1 MERITLFAD
10 LILPLP
16 LNKLFTY
23 RVPYELN
30 EYIKVGA
37 RVLVQFGKRRVLTAV
52 VTNLHE
58 TRPEYSSK
66 YILELLDEEPVVSL
80 AHLKFWEWIANY
92 YMCTVG
98 DVMGGALPAGMK
110 LSNTS
115 KIQLHP
121 HFDLKESL
129 LEFNFNEQKLL
140 KTLQNVSALSHDE
153 VADLLQ
159 VKNVYDILKFL
170 IKKQVLIIY
179 DEVKEKYKP
188 KIAKKIRL
196 TKDYLI
202 PEKLQ
207 KLIGELEK
215 YQKQQQIILKYLSK
229 VPIQKGIAH
238 NKKGIQKVDLLASRE
253 GNKLSMSSLK
263 TLQKKGVFEEF
274 SEVIPRFPI
283 LKTHK
288 KVEINLTP
296 AQNTALN
303 EILEHYQSKN
313 VALLHGLTGSGKT
326 EIYVQLIN
334 QALESGS
341 QVLLLLPEIA
351 LTTQMVIRLKKIFGD
366 KMGVYHS
373 RFSDNE
379 RVEVWQS
386 VRSGDY
392 DFVVG
397 VRSAIFL
404 PFDNLGLII
413 VDEEHDTSYK
423 QHEPAPRYNAR
434 DLAMVL
440 AKMQGAKV
448 LLGSATPSVE
458 SYYLAKKGVYGLVNL
473 TQRYGDA
480 QLPEIVAVD
489 IAKSRKEKR
498 MQLEFS
504 PELMDEIRGA
514 LTREEQI
521 ILFQNRRGY
530 APLLHCQVC
539 EWIPKC
545 QNCAVSLTYHL
556 RQNEVRCHYCGYA
569 QKTPNICLDCGSTK
583 IKTMRFGTQKL
594 EDDLK
599 LLIPNV
605 RIQRMDKDTT
615 RNKSSYEQIIQ
626 SFENHEVDILVGT
639 QMLSKGL
646 DFKRVHLVGVF
657 DCDRMLHFPDFR
669 AFERVFQLVTQVSG
683 RAGRRGKQGKVIIQ
697 TNNPSQL
704 ILKRIIENDYLGF
717 YEGEVLERERH
728 LYPPFARLIKIVVKH
743 ENEKSC
749 FEAAKALAK
758 PLKKRLGAARVLGP
772 EAPLI
777 NRIRNKFLQEIMIKL
792 EREKVNLKAV
802 KQFIAQEVEN
812 FYKDKKFKN
821 VWIVL
826 NVDPV

>member
-23 RVPYELN
+23 RIPFELN
-30 EYIKVGA
+30 EYIKVGS

-58 TRPEYSSK
+58 VRPDYSSK
-66 YILELLDEEPVVSL
+66 YVLELLDEEPVVSPM
-80 AHLKFWEWIANY
+80 HIKFWEWISNY
-92 YMCTVG
+92 YMCTIG
-98 DVMGGALPAGMK
+98 DVMSGALPSGMK

-121 HFDLKESL
+121 HFEIKESTF
-129 LEFNFNEQKLL
+129 EFNDNERKLF
-140 KTLQNVSALSHDE
+140 KTLQNVSSLSHDE

-196 TKDYLI
+196 TQNYCI
-202 PEKLQ
+202 PDNLQ

-215 YQKQQQIILKYLSK
+215 FKKQQEIVLKYLSK
-229 VPIQKGIAH
+229 IPIQKIST

-263 TLQKKGVFEEF
+263 TLVKKGVFEEF
-274 SEVIPRFPI
+274 NEVIPRFPI
-283 LKTHK
+283 LNLHK
-288 KVEINLTP
+288 KVKIELTP
-296 AQNTALN
+296 AQNIALTQ
-303 EILEHYQSKN
+303 ILQHYQNKN

-397 VRSAIFL
+397 VRSAVFL

-423 QHEPAPRYNAR
+423 QYDPAPRYNAR

-440 AKMQGAKV
+440 AKIQGAKV

-473 TQRYGDA
+473 TERYGNA
-480 QLPEIVAVD
+480 QLPEIVPVD

-514 LTREEQI
+514 LKREEQI

-556 RQNEVRCHYCGYA
+556 RSNEVRCHYCGYS

-615 RNKSSYEQIIQ
+615 RNKSAYEQIIQ
-626 SFENHEVDILVGT
+626 SFQNHEVDILVGT

-646 DFKRVHLVGVF
+646 DFNKVHLVGVF

-683 RAGRRGKQGKVIIQ
+683 RAGRRTKQGKVIIQ

-704 ILKRIIENDYLGF
+704 ILKRIVENDYTGF
-717 YEGEVLERERH
+717 YEGEILERERY
-728 LYPPFARLIKIVVKH
+728 LYPPFARLIKIIVKN
-743 ENEKSC
+743 ENEKIC
-749 FEAAKALAK
+749 WEAAKALAK

-802 KQFIAQEVEN
+802 KEFIEQEIEI
-812 FYKDKKFKN
+812 FHKDKKFKN
-821 VWIVL
+821 IWVVV